1 MNYYLIF
8 NTLGK
13 QVLTKE
19 ELDKKLQAKRLNEGD
34 EIIEVGE
41 IDRFRVGESKQIL
54 IK

>member
-8 NTLGK
+8 NSLGK

-34 EIIEVGE
+34 EIIEVSE
-41 IDRFRVGESKQIL
+41 VARYRVGESKQVL